1 MKERYADQQRRLIS
15 GVWREMLGK
24 AMGNVFRPTS
34 LSPGTSWKSCA
45 WMVVAKMAEMMKIEK
60 DPVKSNFDRSE
71 AEKGPL
77 EYYELDY
84 DRKYKRLQAIKVD
97 PMAKQAYP
105 TAFIRFLLSQ
115 CWSPWS
121 SWYMG
126 MRRAKNALA

>member
-1 MKERYADQQRRLIS
+1 MKERYADQNRRLIS

-24 AMGNVFRPTS
+24 AMGSVLRPTS

-45 WMVVAKMAEMMKIEK
+45 WMVVAKMDEITKIEK
-60 DPVKSNFDRSE
+60 DPVKSSFDRSE
-71 AEKGPL
+71 E
-77 EYYELDY
+77 
-84 DRKYKRLQAIKVD
+84 AIKVD

-105 TAFIRFLLSQ
+105 TAFMRFLVSQ

-126 MRRAKNALA
+126 MRRAKNALE